1 MACHRD
7 GETERQR
14 EGGTERERDGETEGQ
29 RDGVAFSLR
38 LSAPPPL
45 RLSVSPSLCL
55 SFSPS
60 LCSSLSLWLVRRVRS
75 RNRRYLRRKRCQ
87 LPLST
92 RRCPTAPLRAGSARS
107 SARRPAWSG
116 N

>member
-1 MACHRD
+1 MPCHRE

-14 EGGTERERDGETEGQ
+14 EGGTERGGEGETEGQ
-29 RDGVAFSLR
+29 RGGGAFSLR
-38 LSAPPPL
+38 LSAPPSL
-45 RLSVSPSLCL
+45 RLSVSPSLCI

-60 LCSSLSLWLVRRVRS
+60 LCPSLSLWLVRRVRS
-75 RNRRYLRRKRCQ
+75 RNRRFLRRKRCP
-87 LPLST
+87 LPTST
-92 RRCPTAPLRAGSARS
+92 SRCPTAPLRTGSARS